1 PVMKRIGAIVFTA
14 GMALGQ
20 SKPDPAQGNEIFD
33 EQCSSCHRADSFET
47 KVGPGL
53 KWLFSKEKLDSN
65 GKPVNNATVLDK
77 INAGGKGMPAF
88 RNSLREQDKQNLLA
102 YLNTI

>member
-1 PVMKRIGAIVFTA
+1 MRLVVPICLFAA
-14 GMALGQ
+14 LMASAQ

-33 EQCSSCHRADSFET
+33 EQCSSCHRADSFEK

-53 KWLFSKEKLDSN
+53 KFLFSKEKLDSN
-65 GKPVNNATVLDK
+65 GKPVNNATVLEK
-77 INAGGKGMPAF
+77 INIGGKGMPAF
-88 RNSLREQDKQNLLA
+88 KDSLREQDKQNLLA